1 MESPTGWTEDLVSD
15 VCDETSVEIAFREEA
30 EALRTASLRLDRDTG
45 EAYEVPPTMTFTGAQ
60 ADHIVTIPQY
70 GAVASLNVAVSA
82 SIVMYELMKGQ
93 KTNAIS
99 GDEFI

>member
-1 MESPTGWTEDLVSD
+1 MESPSGWTEDLVSD

-60 ADHIVTIPQY
+60 ADHIVTVTDGDGLYLTKAIEAPRRTQRDS
-70 GAVASLNVAVSA
+70 GTVAFESHRR
-82 SIVMYELMKGQ
+82 Q
-93 KTNAIS
+93 RR
-99 GDEFI
+99 